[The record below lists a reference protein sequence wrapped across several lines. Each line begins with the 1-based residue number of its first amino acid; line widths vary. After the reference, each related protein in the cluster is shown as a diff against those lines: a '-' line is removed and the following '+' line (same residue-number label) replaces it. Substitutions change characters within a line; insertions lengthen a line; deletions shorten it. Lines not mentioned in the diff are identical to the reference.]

1 MTEAITA
8 TPGTR
13 VVNGRQVPEAG
24 TWAIDPSHA
33 SFEFVARH
41 LMAKVRGNFSGVSG
55 VATIAEIP
63 EESTLEVEI
72 DASTID
78 TKDPNRDAHLR
89 SNDFFG
95 VEDHPTI
102 SFRSTAVRS
111 GEGEN
116 EWQVDGDLTIKG
128 VTRPV
133 TVDVEFLGAGIDPW
147 ATSGSA
153 SRAWSPWSTGR
164 TGAWSGTPPWSRAGS
179 CWPSRSDWRSRP
191 SWSRSNQ
198 HLRDIGRRRG
208 LSARGTGRRLGH
220 ARGTGRGSRGGG
232 RRYPADRR
240 SAGALRRVPRRG

>member
-1 MTEAITA
+1 MKAAIPIVTVLEGDIYMTEAITA

-41 LMAKVRGNFSGVSG
+41 LMAKVRGSFSGVSG
-55 VATIAEIP
+55 VATIAEVP
-63 EESTLEVEI
+63 EESTLKVEI
-72 DASTID
+72 DTSTID

-102 SFRSTAVRS
+102 SFRSTAVRP

-116 EWQVDGDLTIKG
+116 EWKVDGDLTIKG

-133 TVDVEFLGAGIDPW
+133 TVDVEFLGAAIDPW
-147 ATSGSA
+147 
-153 SRAWSPWSTGR
+153 
-164 TGAWSGTPPWSRAGS
+164 
-179 CWPSRSDWRSRP
+179 
-191 SWSRSNQ
+191 SNQ
-198 HLRDIGRRRG
+198 RIGFSGVVPEVNREDWG
-208 LSARGTGRRLGH
+208 LTWNTPLETGGFLLAKTVRLEIE
-220 ARGTGRGSRGGG
+220 AE
-232 RRYPADRR
+232 
-240 SAGALRRVPRRG
+240 LIKK

>member
-1 MTEAITA
+1 MKAAIPILTVREGDIYMTEAITA

-41 LMAKVRGNFSGVSG
+41 LMAKVRGSFSGVSG
-55 VATIAEIP
+55 VATVAEVP

-95 VEDHPTI
+95 VEDHPTTN
-102 SFRSTAVRS
+102 FRSTAVRP
-111 GEGEN
+111 GEGAN
-116 EWQVDGDLTIKG
+116 EWKVDGDLTIKG

-133 TVDVEFLGAGIDPW
+133 TVDVEFLGAAIDPW
-147 ATSGSA
+147 GNQRIGFSGVVPEVNREDWGLVWNA
-153 SRAWSPWSTGR
+153 ALETG
-164 TGAWSGTPPWSRAGS
+164 GF
-179 CWPSRSDWRSRP
+179 
-191 SWSRSNQ
+191 
-198 HLRDIGRRRG
+198 L
-208 LSARGTGRRLGH
+208 LSKSIRLEIE
-220 ARGTGRGSRGGG
+220 AE
-232 RRYPADRR
+232 
-240 SAGALRRVPRRG
+240 LVKK